1 MDCKTA
7 PTSTYIGRRTD
18 QREAKMKWMTE
29 NTQTTPMLMGHN
41 KEEPHT
47 PHGYARPQVRDWSA
61 HDDLPPLADH
71 NA

>member
-1 MDCKTA
+1 
-7 PTSTYIGRRTD
+7 
-18 QREAKMKWMTE
+18 MKWMTE

-71 NA
+71 NG